1 VGRYL
6 AGRLAA
12 LLPTLLLVSALA
24 FALTQLAGGDPARQA
39 AEQGGDLAP
48 EEVVKTLRERW
59 GLNDALPVRYVRWL
73 GRVVQGDLGQS
84 YLSGRPVAK
93 ELWNKYPATLLL
105 AIAALLVSAAAGI
118 PLGLLSAQKRDS
130 WLDHLARVGA
140 VAVAAVPGFWL
151 GLLLIVLFGEYLG
164 WLPTGGFGVDH
175 HVILPA
181 LALGALPTVTVMRLT
196 RSSFLEA
203 QDLDYVRTARAKG
216 LGESAV
222 AWGHVLPNALV
233 PTITYLGLHFGN
245 LLGGAVVIEAIF
257 AWPGAGQVVLQSIS
271 GRDMPVIAGY
281 VLVSALIYVTVN
293 LLVDVAYVILDPRV
307 RLK

>member
-1 VGRYL
+1 
-6 AGRLAA
+6 
-12 LLPTLLLVSALA
+12 
-24 FALTQLAGGDPARQA
+24 
-39 AEQGGDLAP
+39 
-48 EEVVKTLRERW
+48 
-59 GLNDALPVRYVRWL
+59 
-73 GRVVQGDLGQS
+73 
-84 YLSGRPVAK
+84 VAK